1 MDDPRTFPDADA
13 APPEFAH
20 LHRLAA
26 TSLAAST
33 GQESTAVDVRLT
45 AALDA
50 LATAPAGAP
59 LAQLF
64 ATAPSGAI
72 YRHLWRLLAQREAAA
87 PTTLRPHVFAI
98 PVVIVAG
105 LEAPGTAASATL
117 PAILDDVAAIAAL
130 LREHGALAGHQ
141 AIALGNALVGA
152 EALDFAQLPQLYA
165 WEALG
170 DTADA
175 PRELPA
181 APLTIAAGPE
191 GVHLRF
197 IIGSVLAAP
206 GAAPLRDTGVG
217 RWGIPVARALATQ
230 LGAPGISLLALPRA
244 PQPPVAALAQG
255 RVAQREAAAQLFA
268 SNAIRQLRATVGE
281 PTAVLSVHRLD
292 GPEGAGE
299 VRLSLSSP
307 FEPRDAQGFRC
318 PLLPLDRVDDV
329 VKMLADLMRDCRVLD
344 VRVKPGV
351 HGDRDPATGLPLLF
365 KEEGPPAPMAMH

>member
-1 MDDPRTFPDADA
+1 M

-26 TSLAAST
+26 TSLAAPT
-33 GQESTAVDVRLT
+33 GLESTALDARLT

-50 LATAPAGAP
+50 LATASSGAP

-64 ATAPSGAI
+64 ATAPSAAI
-72 YRHLWRLLAQREAAA
+72 YRHLWRLLAQREAAPPA
-87 PTTLRPHVFAI
+87 TMKPHVFAI

-105 LEAPGTAASATL
+105 LVAAATPASATL
-117 PAILDDVAAIAAL
+117 PAILDDVAAIAAS

-141 AIALGNALVGA
+141 AIALGNALVGVD
-152 EALDFAQLPQLYA
+152 ALDLAQLPRLYA
-165 WEALG
+165 WEALRE
-170 DTADA
+170 TADA

-181 APLTIAAGPE
+181 APLEITAGHE
-191 GVHLRF
+191 AVHLRF
-197 IIGSVLAAP
+197 IVGSVLAAP
-206 GAAPLRDTGVG
+206 GATPLRDAVVG
-217 RWGIPVARALATQ
+217 RWGIPVAQALAGQ
-230 LGAPGISLLALPRA
+230 LGTPGVSILALPRA
-244 PQPPVAALAQG
+244 PQPPAAALAHG
-255 RVAQREAAAQLFA
+255 RIAQREVAAQLFA

-292 GPEGAGE
+292 APEGAGE

-351 HGDRDPATGLPLLF
+351 HGDRDPTTGLPLLF
-365 KEEGPPAPMAMH
+365 KEEGPPAPVAMH